1 MLAALFSAII
11 FNQFCSVVVLWL
23 FRAWYGRNLLVMLY
37 SVSWYLVFLRIW
49 LCQDMLI
56 LTLLILIKL
65 LKLHMFISLPLICL
79 LLLLIKYISF
89 SFGTWLTAYLRFYI
103 VCNIL
108 MILHNDCF
116 QWQKD
121 NWCLGAVIV
130 PNKEVC
136 LLDNFLRYKR
146 GVNAQ
151 VHGLHNNTK
160 LLSTVD
166 CQLIGKYWLSP
177 CFLL

>member
-1 MLAALFSAII
+1 MVKYSWSTFI
-11 FNQFCSVVVLWL
+11 FNLFCSFVVLWL
-23 FRAWYGRNLLVMLY
+23 FRAWYGRNLLVILY
-37 SVSWYLVFLRIW
+37 SVSWYLVFLCIW
-49 LCQDMLI
+49 LCLRRAYSHK
-56 LTLLILIKL
+56 TYK
-65 LKLHMFISLPLICL
+65 
-79 LLLLIKYISF
+79 
-89 SFGTWLTAYLRFYI
+89 TAYVHFCSSYLFVAAFDQVYKFLFWIFFYV

-108 MILHNDCF
+108 MILHNYCF